1 MWLQKEVDGF
11 LLSFTVPKIQKDLKP
26 LYPYGNRLWETF
38 IFNFLSDDKQTLIL
52 IETGSGYPM
61 DVE

>member
-11 LLSFTVPKIQKDLKP
+11 FLSFAVPKIQKNSKLH
-26 LYPYGNRLWETF
+26 YPYGNRLWETF
-38 IFNFLSDDKQTLIL
+38 TFNCLSNDKQTLFL
-52 IETGSGYPM
+52 IETGSSHPM